1 MDGIFSAGFRFEEE
15 VRFVLRVNPAVTSR
29 ANGALLDIAAT
40 DIMSARKFDVS
51 EELQR
56 SEQGLIR
63 LIGYDL
69 LAQWSDASIFS

>member
-1 MDGIFSAGFRFEEE
+1 
-15 VRFVLRVNPAVTSR
+15 
-29 ANGALLDIAAT
+29 
-40 DIMSARKFDVS
+40 MSARKFDVS

-69 LAQWSDASIFS
+69 LAQWSDASIFSW